1 MKKYTVYSEE
11 INIDDEIWTLSLIPT
26 GRGLK
31 TIYHAYLFSACGYA
45 KEIMGF
51 PVDQTQSKIDPHIY
65 TPEEI
70 MSIALDYVE
79 DFIGDLNRINQFE
92 EMLFEHFIET
102 DCIRAKNA
110 EIYNSTRTH
119 SREKDVN

>member
-11 INIDDEIWTLSLIPT
+11 LHVDDEVWTLTLIPT

-31 TIYHAYLFSACGYA
+31 TVYYAYLFDAYGHA
-45 KEIMGF
+45 KEICGY
-51 PVDQTQSKIDPHIY
+51 PVDQTQAKIDPHVY

-70 MSIALDYVE
+70 MDMALCQWEDYV
-79 DFIGDLNRINQFE
+79 GDLNRVEQFE
-92 EMLFEHFIET
+92 NILFEHFVET

-110 EIYNSTRTH
+110 EIYARTD
-119 SREKDVN
+119 SEEEEVK